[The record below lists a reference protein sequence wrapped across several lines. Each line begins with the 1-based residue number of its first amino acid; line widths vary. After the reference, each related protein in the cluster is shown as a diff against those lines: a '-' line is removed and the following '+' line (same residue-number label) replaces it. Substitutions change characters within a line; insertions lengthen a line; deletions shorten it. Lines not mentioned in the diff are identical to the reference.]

1 VAAKCTLT
9 CCEIIAEALLYTQQ
23 NRYGLSC
30 QDINY
35 AGIAKHYVQSM
46 LPECTPIPVNP
57 QSLMPPIPVITV
69 EFTDYVCQTI
79 DELDPDNTD
88 YAIIFSKHVCEEI
101 EDNMLREFG
110 AIYNNKV
117 IEKSRT
123 TIEEGYLYN
132 QHALMGKIGSF
143 DPLHGYGNWYNYYS
157 LLDITSPTVYTERI
171 APTGFHVLNKTDLLN
186 MIASQGGV
194 LTHSEANHSIYSS
207 GLKFKEATDT
217 RWIPGGCVGGTNLSG
232 FTAVGA
238 GLRDSAGGMGDTGMS
253 GEYWV
258 IDDTNANEPMLL
270 ELMCGTNNIMLFNF
284 VAYGADLYNFGLA
297 LRFAMDAPETF
308 VPGMTMTD
316 NNGNIYPLVKIG
328 DVVVTSCN
336 AVTTK
341 YNDDSPIS
349 FIEDSVSWASN
360 IGGAT
365 CYNQNN
371 IDHVFI
377 TTLVDKISPA
387 GFHLPNIT
395 EWQEIILNAATDYT
409 ALNLTQGGIRNENGT
424 FVPTVNKLNAW
435 AFAEENPLNGKSVEI
450 TEFLAS
456 STEINPKTTGLA
468 VRLVKDS
475 GDFTEGET
483 FLHDGKEYRLGKFG
497 NKVVM
502 LDNLATVQYSN
513 DSPIANVPLAANWEI
528 NTDGAYCAFNNDEN
542 RVLGET
548 EFLLAPD
555 GWHVALTSDSP
566 SLVPINLNTA
576 VFNPENL
583 GIRMQTGE
591 FYSYSG
597 GLSIWLRSV
606 FENID
611 DSRRSIFIEIPS
623 GLSEEQNHFRMGMYV
638 RLVKDNGVLPIGST
652 VTDIDGNV
660 YDVMSIGG
668 KIWTLQ
674 NFRAT
679 HYKDGTPIPNIT
691 TNLEWST
698 TDSDGYCTFNNE

>member
-1 VAAKCTLT
+1 MAAKCTLT

-46 LPECTPIPVNP
+46 LPECTPVPVNP

-69 EFTDYVCQTI
+69 EFTDHECQTI

-101 EDNMLREFG
+101 EDSMLKEFG
-110 AIYNNKV
+110 ALYNNEV

-123 TIEEGYLYN
+123 TIEEGYIYN
-132 QHALMGKIGSF
+132 QHAIMGKIGSF
-143 DPLHGYGNWYNYYS
+143 DPLHGFGNWYNYYS

-186 MIASQGGV
+186 MIASQGGT
-194 LTHSEANHSIYSS
+194 LTLDNAYNSEYTS
-207 GLKFKEATDT
+207 GLKFNENSET
-217 RWIPGGCVGGTNLSG
+217 RWLTGIPGGTNTSG

-238 GLRDSAGGMGDTGMS
+238 GLRDAAGGLGDTGS
-253 GEYWV
+253 VSEIW
-258 IDDTNANEPMLL
+258 IINDDNANEPMLL
-270 ELMCGTNNIMLFNF
+270 ETMASADEIVLHKFLSYET
-284 VAYGADLYNFGLA
+284 DLYTFGLA

-316 NNGNIYPLVKIG
+316 NDGYVYPLVKIG

-341 YNDDSPIS
+341 YNDTSPIS
-349 FIEDSVSWASN
+349 FIEDPVSWAAN

-365 CYNQNN
+365 CYNSND
-371 IDHVFI
+371 IDKVFI
-377 TTLVDKISPA
+377 TSLVDKISA
-387 GFHLPNIT
+387 IGFHVPNIT
-395 EWQEIILNAATDYT
+395 EWQEVILNAALDYT
-409 ALNLTQGGIRNENGT
+409 ALNLTQGGIRNGEGT
-424 FVPTVNKLNAW
+424 FIPTTNKLSAW

-456 STEINPKTTGLA
+456 STEINLKTTGLA
-468 VRLVKDS
+468 VRLVKDTS
-475 GDFTEGET
+475 DFTEGET
-483 FLHDGKEYRLGKFG
+483 LLHDGKEYRLGKFG
-497 NKVVM
+497 SKVIM
-502 LDNLATVQYSN
+502 LDNLATVQYTN
-513 DSPIANVPLAANWEI
+513 NSPIANVPLAANWEV
-528 NTDGAYCAFNNDEN
+528 NTDGAYCAYNNEED

-555 GWHVALTSDSP
+555 GWHVALTSDSA
-566 SLVPINLNTA
+566 SLIPINGNTA
-576 VFNPENL
+576 VFNPQNPGVRFE
-583 GIRMQTGE
+583 TGE
-591 FYSYSG
+591 FYSYTG
-597 GLSIWLRSV
+597 ALSIWLRSPI
-606 FENID
+606 ENID
-611 DSRRSIFIEIPS
+611 DSRRNILIEIPS
-623 GLSEEQNHFRMGMYV
+623 GLSEEQVHFRNGMYV
-638 RLVKDNGVLPIGST
+638 RLVKDNGVLPIGIT

-674 NFRAT
+674 NFKAI
-679 HYKDGTPIPNIT
+679 HYKDGTPIPHIT
-691 TNLEWST
+691 TNLTWST